1 MRKSELRCR
10 ILLKVKLHNIMERT
24 SLFYLANL
32 GSEINRIF
40 TLKEKGLLKESNE
53 ALARATAII
62 EILEKHPDLKSRTQ
76 EIEMLANYLGQSIRE
91 ERTDLSKK
99 EWQAYFTPYATRL
112 FSASR

>member
-1 MRKSELRCR
+1 
-10 ILLKVKLHNIMERT
+10 MERT

-40 TLKEKGLLKESNE
+40 TLKEKGLMKGSEE

-62 EILEKHPDLKSRTQ
+62 EILEKHPDIKGRTQ
-76 EIEMLANYLGQSIRE
+76 EIEMLASYLGQSINQ
-91 ERTDLSKK
+91 ERIDLSKK

-112 FSASR
+112 FSINQ